1 VKKTVTFEEAV
12 SSSRDVRDFYRPG
25 FQALL
30 ERDRNR
36 LSCDAP
42 REISGSL
49 NLDAALARL
58 YPNQSLWDYGIGIR
72 KTASEDRAIWL
83 EVHPAHAGEVR
94 RMIAKLEWLKGWLQN
109 HAQDLMRI
117 TEKSSPYIWVS
128 SGGVS
133 FQRNSHQA
141 RLLASAGIAFPCE
154 HYGVKTQ

>member
-1 VKKTVTFEEAV
+1 VTFEEAV
-12 SSSRDVRDFYRPG
+12 ANSRDVKDFYRPG

-30 ERDRNR
+30 GRDRNR

-49 NLDAALARL
+49 NLDAAVASL
-58 YPNQSLWDYGIGIR
+58 YPNQPLWDYGIGIK

-94 RMIAKLEWLKGWLQN
+94 PMIAKLRWLKSWLQSR
-109 HAQDLMRI
+109 AQDLMRI
-117 TEKSSPYIWVS
+117 TEKSSPYIWIS

-133 FQRNSHQA
+133 FQRTSRQA
-141 RLLASAGIAFPCE
+141 RLLASAGITFPCE
-154 HYGVKTQ
+154 HYRVKTQ